1 MAFYEL
7 RQYHVLPGK
16 MASWVKMM
24 EEEIIPF
31 QVAKG
36 MVVTGSFSG
45 ETDDSVFV
53 WMRRFNSEAEREAL
67 YKAVYESED
76 PENESYWTDD
86 GRQKNKELQI
96 RFRALRKATLE
107 AVEAYSANKGYVAF
121 CGWPIEYDGS

>member
-31 QVAKG
+31 QVARG

-76 PENESYWTDD
+76 WKTKIGPRVWEHIVREKMVITRIVPTPHSTM
-86 GRQKNKELQI
+86 Q
-96 RFRALRKATLE
+96 
-107 AVEAYSANKGYVAF
+107 
-121 CGWPIEYDGS
+121 